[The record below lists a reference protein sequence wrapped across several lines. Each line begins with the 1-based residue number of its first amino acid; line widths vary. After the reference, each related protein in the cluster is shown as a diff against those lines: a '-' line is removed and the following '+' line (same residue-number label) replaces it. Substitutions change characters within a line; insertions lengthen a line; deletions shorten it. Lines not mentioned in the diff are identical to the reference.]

1 MFSGVCYLQIM
12 LSCLIH
18 FSLWW
23 LTIYRA
29 KVEIFVS
36 NWQHFTLTNAK
47 PIMKLLSTNHDH
59 KCTHVEIYPLTY
71 WFLPFP
77 WWLYAMEFTVAHR
90 VTPFVIYKLIRS
102 IWGMS
107 NNLLIISAYNSTL
120 WDVNED
126 HGGRISFEIW
136 LGMIFE
142 LFVTNKVGGM
152 RTCKKVKCT

>member
-1 MFSGVCYLQIM
+1 M

-18 FSLWW
+18 FRLWW

-47 PIMKLLSTNHDH
+47 PIMKLLSANHDH

-77 WWLYAMEFTVAHR
+77 WWLYAMEFTVAHH
-90 VTPFVIYKLIRS
+90 VTPFVIHKLIRS

-107 NNLLIISAYNSTL
+107 NNLLIISKAWVLEEEHN
-120 WDVNED
+120 
-126 HGGRISFEIW
+126 GM
-136 LGMIFE
+136 MIFE
-142 LFVTNKVGGM
+142 FFITNKVGGM
-152 RTCKKVKCT
+152 RTCKKVKCTERLAACKWEYVVVHHWNVHI